1 MKRKKRDGR
10 KKRKWWVTILWY
22 LLFLLIIIVVG
33 AAACLGKIYLD
44 VKKTSKTIH
53 NDVPIE
59 MRVASSFDHGEDEIV
74 NGKPFSVLIMGIDT
88 GDFGRTEVGRSDTM
102 MVATVNQQKKETL
115 LMSIPRD
122 TYTEIIGKDF
132 PDKINH
138 AYAFGGPAM
147 AMNTTENLLDI
158 PINYYIWM
166 NMKGMSDLVDV
177 LNGVTVMN
185 PTAFSY
191 AGFDYPVGELEMG
204 GVEALQYTRMRK
216 EDPRGDY
223 GRQERQR
230 IVLEAISK
238 KLLNIS
244 NVTKYQSILNV
255 LGENMQTNLTLEEM
269 RDIEQNYHSALVN
282 IEGDFMQGE
291 GAMIDG
297 GSYQLIP
304 EAELSRVQKKL
315 TKNLQK

>member
-1 MKRKKRDGR
+1 MKKKNKPER
-10 KKRKWWVTILWY
+10 KKRKGWLTFLWGF
-22 LLFLLIIIVVG
+22 LFLLLVIVIV
-33 AAACLGKIYLD
+33 AAACIGKIYWD
-44 VKKTSKTIH
+44 VKKTSNAIH

-59 MRVASSFDHGEDEIV
+59 MRGASSFDHKKDDIV
-74 NGKPFSVLIMGIDT
+74 TGKPFSVLIMGIDT
-88 GDFGRTEVGRSDTM
+88 GDFGRTDIGRSDTM
-102 MVATVNQQKKETL
+102 MVATVNQKKKETL
-115 LMSIPRD
+115 LMSVPRD
-122 TYTEIIGKDF
+122 TYTEISGKGF

-138 AYAFGGPAM
+138 AYAFGGAAM
-147 AMNTTENLLDI
+147 AMDTTENLLNI
-158 PINYYIWM
+158 PIHYYIWL

-177 LNGVTVMN
+177 LGGITVMN
-185 PTAFSY
+185 PTAFTY
-191 AGFDYPVGELEMG
+191 AKFDYPVGELKMG
-204 GVEALQYTRMRK
+204 GLEALQYTRMRK

-238 KLLNIS
+238 KLLNLS

-282 IEGDFMQGE
+282 IRGDYMQGE

-304 EAELSRVQKKL
+304 EAELSRVQKELAKS
-315 TKNLQK
+315 LQQ